1 MPESIAAGLLEAARA
16 IRVDQDVDTVLD
28 DLVHAA
34 IKYLPGVT
42 HAGVT
47 IAWGTGQYET
57 RASSDPLVDTLDNL
71 QYKLGEGP
79 CLQAL
84 ESSQLVLVNSLRQTH
99 RWQKFVPHAAAL
111 GLRAQL
117 GIGLRFEERT
127 VGSLNLYSTDT
138 DELTADVVRLGELF
152 ALPASLAIGF
162 VQQREQLG
170 AALSSRAT
178 IGQAVGLVMHEFTMD
193 SDTALAYLRRLSS
206 HSNTKLRDVAAA
218 LVEQANEKARAE
230 KTSR

>member
-1 MPESIAAGLLEAARA
+1 MPESIAAALLEAART

-34 IKYLPGVT
+34 TEYLPDIT

-47 IAWGTGQYET
+47 IAWGAGQYET
-57 RASSDPLVDTLDNL
+57 RATSDPLVDTLDNL
-71 QYKLGEGP
+71 QYRLGEGP
-79 CLQAL
+79 CIQAID
-84 ESSQLVLVNSLRQTH
+84 SSDVVVVNGLHHDQ
-99 RWQKFVPHAAAL
+99 RWQQFVPQAAAL
-111 GLRAQL
+111 GVRAQL

-127 VGSLNLYSTDT
+127 VGGLNLYSTDA

-170 AALSSRAT
+170 AALSSRT
-178 IGQAVGLVMHEFTMD
+178 VIGQAVGLIMAKFAMD
-193 SDTALAYLRRLSS
+193 SDTALVYLRRLSS
-206 HSNTKLRDVAAA
+206 HSNTKVRVVATN
-218 LVEQANEKARAE
+218 LVEEANERARAE
-230 KTSR
+230 KARH